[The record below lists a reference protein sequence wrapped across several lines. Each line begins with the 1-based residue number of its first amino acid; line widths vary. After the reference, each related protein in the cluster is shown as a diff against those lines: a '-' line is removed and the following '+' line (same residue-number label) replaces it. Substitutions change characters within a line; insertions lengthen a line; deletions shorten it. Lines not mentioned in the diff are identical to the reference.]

1 MPVAAVFL
9 DRDNTLIQNDGD
21 LGDPDQVVL
30 IKGVASAIASLRG
43 LGYKIIVV
51 TNQGGVARG
60 KYSEQDV
67 DAVHQRI
74 NEQIKATTGATI
86 DRFYFCPYHPKG
98 KVKKYRREHPWRKPQ
113 PGMLLQAAEDLNLDL
128 DLCWLVGDQLRDI
141 ESAKAAGVRAI
152 LLHDAAKTKAT
163 HDSDESS
170 TPNKVGGSNDDA
182 DAQEYW
188 ETPTLIEA
196 VKIIAKQGRSDSG
209 VKIGITPGIAQSM
222 QGRGKAKAVS
232 AKKKRTE
239 VAGTRTAD
247 TETVDEGVE
256 NTGDAG
262 VAVADGP
269 ESKATS
275 NAELADTG
283 EGATGTT
290 AEAHGRQSHPRRPF
304 RPWLTQPADGEE
316 IDPDTDV
323 AQEQPAKEEDHSEP
337 EETPEIDSPEED
349 SLTQQATPAVSV
361 NDDDRPAP
369 VAVVPA
375 VTSTDRTLSQILQ
388 ELRNRR
394 AADMDFSYQHTFAIV
409 LQMVAGVCLLGAL
422 WMGGSDFEAFVRWI
436 GVGLVLQ
443 LATIAMLIFRR

>member
-43 LGYKIIVV
+43 LGYKIVVV

-74 NEQIKATTGATI
+74 NDLIKATTGATI
-86 DRFYFCPYHPKG
+86 DQFYFCPYHPQG

-113 PGMLLQAAEDLNLDL
+113 PGMLLQAAEELNLDL
-128 DLCWLVGDQLRDI
+128 NLCWLVGDQLRDV
-141 ESAKAAGVRAI
+141 ESAQAADVRAI
-152 LLHDAAKTKAT
+152 LLH
-163 HDSDESS
+163 S
-170 TPNKVGGSNDDA
+170 
-182 DAQEYW
+182 DAQAKPREDRDEPATTQADGDGEQTPSYW
-188 ETPTLIEA
+188 EAPSLIEA

-209 VKIGITPGIAQSM
+209 VKIGITTGIGQSIH
-222 QGRGKAKAVS
+222 GRGMAKAAGSKKRGVAATDTPQQDSVVS
-232 AKKKRTE
+232 AP
-239 VAGTRTAD
+239 
-247 TETVDEGVE
+247 DE
-256 NTGDAG
+256 
-262 VAVADGP
+262 
-269 ESKATS
+269 
-275 NAELADTG
+275 
-283 EGATGTT
+283 
-290 AEAHGRQSHPRRPF
+290 HGRQSQSRRPF
-304 RPWLTQPADGEE
+304 RPWLIQPADGQE
-316 IDPDTDV
+316 IDPD
-323 AQEQPAKEEDHSEP
+323 AQAVQDEP
-337 EETPEIDSPEED
+337 KKKQDKDTQEETPPTPESSKAVAPEITVVDED
-349 SLTQQATPAVSV
+349 QPL
-361 NDDDRPAP
+361 P
-369 VAVVPA
+369 VAVVGS
-375 VTSTDRTLSQILQ
+375 VTSTQRTLSQILQ

-409 LQMVAGVCLLGAL
+409 LQMVTGVCLLGAL